1 MGTAAPDRSHLYN
14 LLHEALGE
22 EATDALMAFLLPTPS
37 TELVTREML
46 AATEGRLTG
55 RLDHLEGRFDDLEGR
70 LGDFETRFERL
81 EARVDRL
88 DDRLGRLH
96 TTLIGGFAAMV
107 AALLATG
114 VLN

>member
-1 MGTAAPDRSHLYN
+1 MAYLPQEPAAD
-14 LLHEALGE
+14 
-22 EATDALMAFLLPTPS
+22 
-37 TELVTREML
+37 LVTRDML
-46 AATEGRLTG
+46 TGTEDRLTNKIDQLAG
-55 RLDHLEGRFDDLEGR
+55 RIDG
-70 LGDFETRFERL
+70 L
-81 EARVDRL
+81 EARIDRL

>member
-1 MGTAAPDRSHLYN
+1 
-14 LLHEALGE
+14 
-22 EATDALMAFLLPTPS
+22 MAFLLPTPS
-37 TELVTREML
+37 TDLVTREML
-46 AATEGRLTG
+46 AATEKRLAA
-55 RLDHLEGRFDDLEGR
+55 RFD
-70 LGDFETRFERL
+70 DFETRFERL

-114 VLN
+114 ILK

>member
-1 MGTAAPDRSHLYN
+1 
-14 LLHEALGE
+14 
-22 EATDALMAFLLPTPS
+22 
-37 TELVTREML
+37 
-46 AATEGRLTG
+46 
-55 RLDHLEGRFDDLEGR
+55 
-70 LGDFETRFERL
+70 L

-114 VLN
+114 ILN